1 MRPVPAPVGGQRL
14 DEHQPSPALAGR
26 AARPGLRRCRVYIE
40 TMTSNLYVENDAAV
54 YRHTLAFD
62 HLRALA
68 LGPQDST
75 AFIARLA
82 E

>member
-1 MRPVPAPVGGQRL
+1 
-14 DEHQPSPALAGR
+14 
-26 AARPGLRRCRVYIE
+26 
-40 TMTSNLYVENDAAV
+40 VENDAAV

-68 LGPQDST
+68 LGPQEST
-75 AFIARLA
+75 AFLDRVA